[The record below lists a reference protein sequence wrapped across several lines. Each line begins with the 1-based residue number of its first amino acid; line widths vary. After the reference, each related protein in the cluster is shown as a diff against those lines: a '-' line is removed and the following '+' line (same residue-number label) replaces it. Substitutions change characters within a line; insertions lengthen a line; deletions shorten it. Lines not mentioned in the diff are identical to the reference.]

1 MKLRRFTEAGVEAV
15 RKALHEVEKAG
26 DLAPATALLS
36 REDLTEDIP
45 ALADID
51 LDETRTFDTTFA
63 FCEYFHSLIKDHS
76 PLRYRTDSG
85 FWTWLAV
92 VYLPQLVKS
101 NDENFRIGDRTRY
114 IPNPNSYR
122 DYYRHLLVG
131 AYMIYAQY
139 DQIGKAQACKT
150 LLWKPLDTYGDVYEQ
165 VASRQW
171 AVQNPAI
178 IELLNRLYFDERTQR
193 IKPGAGG
200 PNPGTARRLIY
211 VLDQFGMTRDF
222 FEMNDVEEMLTIL
235 PHEFDKFNPL
245 RMS

>member
-15 RKALHEVEKAG
+15 RKALHEVEKVG

-92 VYLPQLVKS
+92 VYLPQLVKV
-101 NDENFRIGDRTRY
+101 DVEGRISVGAVPRLVYT
-114 IPNPNSYR
+114 ITSHVNAH
-122 DYYRHLLVG
+122 RHLLSN
-131 AYMIYAQY
+131 AYYLYLAYA
-139 DQIGKAQACKT
+139 DDTELTNVILKHQINVVND
-150 LLWKPLDTYGDVYEQ
+150 LVEQ
-165 VASRQW
+165 IISRQNIL
-171 AVQNPAI
+171 QNPAM
-178 IELLNRLYFDERTQR
+178 LQALNCLYFDKKLQCV
-193 IKPGAGG
+193 KVGAGG
-200 PNPGTARRLIY
+200 DRPGAVRRF
-211 VLDQFGMTRDF
+211 VTMMDQLGMTRDF
-222 FEMNDVEEMLTIL
+222 YEKADATEFMSIL
-235 PHEFDKFNPL
+235 PKEFDRFKE
-245 RMS
+245 